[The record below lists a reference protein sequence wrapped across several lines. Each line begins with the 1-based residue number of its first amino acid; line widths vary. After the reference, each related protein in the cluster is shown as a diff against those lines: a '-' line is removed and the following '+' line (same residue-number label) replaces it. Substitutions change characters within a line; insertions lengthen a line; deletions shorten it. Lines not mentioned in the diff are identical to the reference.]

1 MDDDVHGCTSVAVAW
16 TQGSD
21 AGGDV
26 VIPATELKDVCDIS
40 MGQAPVGT
48 SYNENSEGYALLAG
62 AGDFGE
68 LVPEPKKFTTKPTR
82 LSKVN
87 DLILCIRATI
97 GDLNWSDKEYCLGR
111 GVAGLRPIQSKLDKN
126 YLWHFINVNKGE
138 LASKGTGST
147 FKQVNRSH
155 IEGWKIPLPPLA
167 EQKRIAAIL
176 DKADAIRR
184 KRQQAIQLADDFLR
198 AVFLDMFGDPVTN
211 PKGWEVEP
219 LSKVATVTTG
229 NTPSRK
235 IPEYYGDHIEWI
247 KSDNINTPSHILTKA
262 SEYLSSEGMKVGRV
276 VPSGSTL
283 VTCIAGSPDCVGNAA
298 FTNREVAF
306 NQQIN
311 ALTPKEGI
319 NKWFL
324 YALILSSKKIIQGA
338 STNSMK
344 GMVSKGNMEKLIF
357 FLPPKPLQDKFS
369 EIFEKYMVNGGKLR
383 VLQSESDK
391 CFASLSQKA
400 FAGEL

>member
-1 MDDDVHGCTSVAVAW
+1 MSWPLVKLIDVATVNPRLPKDADETQAVSFVAMASASEEGRLLSEETRVLSE
-16 TQGSD
+16 TRKGFTYFEK
-21 AGGDV
+21 GDV
-26 VIPATELKDVCDIS
+26 
-40 MGQAPVGT
+40 
-48 SYNENSEGYALLAG
+48 LLAKITPCFENG
-62 AGDFGE
+62 KCLRPNQIKHQVGFGSTE
-68 LVPEPKKFTTKPTR
+68 FHVLR
-82 LSKVN
+82 A
-87 DLILCIRATI
+87 DLEKL
-97 GDLNWSDKEYCLGR
+97 DSQYLFYMVWSDKFRWLGESSMS
-111 GVAGLRPIQSKLDKN
+111 GAAGQKRVSADFLKD
-126 YLWHFINVNKGE
+126 FE
-138 LASKGTGST
+138 
-147 FKQVNRSH
+147 
-155 IEGWKIPLPPLA
+155 IPLPPLA

-184 KRQQAIQLADDFLR
+184 KRLQAIQLADDFLR

-211 PKGWEVEP
+211 PKGWEVKP
-219 LSKVATVTTG
+219 LSKLATVTTG

-235 IPEYYGDHIEWI
+235 IAEYYGDHIEWI

-262 SEYLSSEGMKVGRV
+262 SEYLSPEGMKIGRV
-276 VPSGSTL
+276 VSSGSTL

-298 FTNREVAF
+298 FTDREVAF

-324 YALILSSKKIIQGA
+324 YALVLSSKKIIQGA

-344 GMVSKGNMEKLIF
+344 GMVSKGNMEKLMF

-369 EIFEKYMVNGGKLR
+369 EIFEKYMGNGGKLR
-383 VLQSESDK
+383 ALQGESDK
-391 CFASLSQKA
+391 CFTSLSQKA